1 LSLFADPDEAAEV
14 APVAEA
20 PAALPRLPAARRA
33 MVVAWLRKRLR
44 IVAAIRHEAYGPL
57 AGPVLYADAVRLVQ
71 GRRDLA
77 GFDVEFIAEAFRG
90 PV

>member
-20 PAALPRLPAARRA
+20 PAALPRLPADRRA
-33 MVVAWLRKRLR
+33 LVVAWLRARLAVVR
-44 IVAAIRHEAYGPL
+44 AFRHEDNPL
-57 AGPVLYADAVRLVQ
+57 AGPVLYADAVRVVQ

-77 GFDVEFIAEAFRG
+77 GFDPEFIAEAFR
-90 PV
+90 